1 MAFDEKIHPDIGSVL
16 NAAALLDIT
25 EYDLFHLAYAR
36 WHGER
41 ADEGT
46 MEPFFVAYMFEEVVP
61 IWARHFARLVER
73 LSNRGT
79 LDRRA
84 LGVHRLPHTQQMV
97 KRGVRYSIIIVLALM
112 ALIVLAEFAAKL
124 MHLGER
130 CMFPPC
136 Y

>member
-1 MAFDEKIHPDIGSVL
+1 MAFDEDIHPDIGSVL

-25 EYDLFHLAYAR
+25 EYDFFHLAYAR

-46 MEPFFVAYMFEEVVP
+46 MEPFFVAYMFDEVVP

-73 LSNRGT
+73 LSRRGT

-84 LGVHRLPHTQQMV
+84 LGVHRLPHTRQMV
-97 KRGVRYSIIIVLALM
+97 NRGLRYGVIIGLILT
-112 ALIVLAEFAAKL
+112 ALIVVAEIVARLMGLA
-124 MHLGER
+124 ER